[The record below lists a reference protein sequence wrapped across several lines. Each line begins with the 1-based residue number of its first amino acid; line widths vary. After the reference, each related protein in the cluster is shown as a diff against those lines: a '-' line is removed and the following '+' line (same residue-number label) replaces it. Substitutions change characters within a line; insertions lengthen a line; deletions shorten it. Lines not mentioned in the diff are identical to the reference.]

1 MAVYRLFKD
10 KAFEPE
16 AISTLTRT
24 YAEVCQTLG
33 LSDSDLT
40 EMSDGDL
47 AETGGTTKPM
57 VAKTTIGKPVAGKT
71 KVSKTLVAKTVIE
84 YAQRGARDHTR
95 LRDCVL
101 QALGQ

>member
-1 MAVYRLFKD
+1 MAVYRLFKN

-16 AISTLTRT
+16 AISTMTRT
-24 YAEVCQTLG
+24 YAEVCETLG
-33 LSDSDLT
+33 LSD
-40 EMSDGDL
+40 GDL
-47 AETGGTTKPM
+47 EEPGSN
-57 VAKTTIGKPVAGKT
+57 AKTMAAKTIVAET

>member
-1 MAVYRLFKD
+1 MAVYRLFKN

-16 AISTLTRT
+16 AISTMTRI

-33 LSDSDLT
+33 LSDSDL
-40 EMSDGDL
+40 
-47 AETGGTTKPM
+47 AETGGDTRPM
-57 VAKTTIGKPVAGKT
+57 VAKTTVGKPVAGKT

-84 YAQRGARDHTR
+84 YAQRGARDQTR

>member
-1 MAVYRLFKD
+1 MAIYRLFKN

-16 AISTLTRT
+16 AISTMTRT

-33 LSDSDLT
+33 LSESDLT
-40 EMSDGDL
+40 EMSDGEL
-47 AETGGTTKPM
+47 ADAGGDGKTS
-57 VAKTTIGKPVAGKT
+57 VAKPTIGRAE
-71 KVSKTLVAKTVIE
+71 VSKTLVAKTVIE

>member
-1 MAVYRLFKD
+1 MAVYRLFKN

-16 AISTLTRT
+16 AISTMTRT
-24 YAEVCQTLG
+24 YAEVCETLG
-33 LSDSDLT
+33 LG
-40 EMSDGDL
+40 EGDV
-47 AETGGTTKPM
+47 EEPGGNTKTM
-57 VAKTTIGKPVAGKT
+57 AAKTIVAEAKVVA